1 MNQQLFKDIVQILN
15 APKPKPR
22 KLRFNEI
29 FVVKKPKG
37 KSKGKKGNNKKK

>member
-1 MNQQLFKDIVQILN
+1 MNQQLFKEIVDILN
-15 APKPKPR
+15 KPKSKPR

-37 KSKGKKGNNKKK
+37 KTRGKKGNNKKK